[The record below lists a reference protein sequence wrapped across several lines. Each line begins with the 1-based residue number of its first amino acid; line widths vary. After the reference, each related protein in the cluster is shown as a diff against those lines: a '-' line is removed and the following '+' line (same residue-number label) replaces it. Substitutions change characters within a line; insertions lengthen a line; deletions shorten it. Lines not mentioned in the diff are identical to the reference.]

1 MEHAMITENHSREN
15 GYISLARI
23 NLLGLPE
30 TIGVE
35 DLTLHKKSEFHVS
48 IMALKH
54 LAPMLDSEH
63 VEQAA
68 EILTR
73 SFLEFANEHDL
84 TSFRLTGEYRLAK
97 RAERVTIVAMVK
109 LDNIA
114 ELFDY
119 LRTKHDINFPTQPTH
134 ITIYTL
140 QPEIGIGILSEDEL
154 ANESTVVDVPELS
167 EILATKVSA

>member
-1 MEHAMITENHSREN
+1 MITENHSREN
-15 GYISLARI
+15 GYISLTHI
-23 NLLGLPE
+23 SLLGMPE
-30 TIGVE
+30 TICVE
-35 DLTLHKKSEFHVS
+35 GRTLHKKSEFHVS
-48 IMALKH
+48 LMALKH

-68 EILTR
+68 ETLTQ

-84 TSFRLTGEYRLAK
+84 TSFRLTGEYRLVK

-119 LRTKHDINFPTQPTH
+119 LHTTHGVDFPVQPTH

-140 QPEIGIGILSEDEL
+140 QPEMGIGILSEDEL
-154 ANESTVVDVPELS
+154 TNESTVANVPELS
-167 EILATKVSA
+167 EILVNKVST